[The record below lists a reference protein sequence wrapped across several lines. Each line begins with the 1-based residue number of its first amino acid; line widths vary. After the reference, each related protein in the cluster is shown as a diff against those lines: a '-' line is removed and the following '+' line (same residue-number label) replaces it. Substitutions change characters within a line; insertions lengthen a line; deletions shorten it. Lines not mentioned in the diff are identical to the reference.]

1 MNLKQNSCHSQ
12 VMKGYY
18 NNPKA
23 TAETIDAEGWLHTG
37 DVGYYDDKGFVYII
51 DRIKEFI
58 KVKGFQ
64 VSKITTICVTVIPK
78 QLHTLL
84 RNLYGFQGRSR

>member
-1 MNLKQNSCHSQ
+1 
-12 VMKGYY
+12 MKGYY
-18 NNPKA
+18 KNPRA

-37 DVGYYDDKGFVYII
+37 DVGYYDDKGFVYTV

-64 VSKITTICVTVIPK
+64 VSKITTICVIVIPK
-78 QLHTLL
+78 QLYTFL
-84 RNLYGFQGRSR
+84 RNLFAFQGRSC

>member
-1 MNLKQNSCHSQ
+1 MYLKKNSCHSQ